1 MIVIVT
7 AMDKEYDLI
16 SEWIAKKWLDYKNVQ
31 NIALIKSGIGKVNA
45 AS

>member
-16 SEWIAKKWLDYKNVQ
+16 SEWIVKNWLDYKNVQ
-31 NIALIKSGIGKVNA
+31 NIAV
-45 AS
+45 

>member
-16 SEWIAKKWLDYKNVQ
+16 SEWIAKNWLDYKNDGLQ
-31 NIALIKSGIGKVNA
+31 RIGLTTKMFKT
-45 AS
+45 